1 MRTRRTFHPDR
12 VGRTPARQTPAGR
25 NAAMLSVV
33 ADDAAQ
39 AELRLDLDELFREG
53 ARRML
58 VVALEAEVD
67 AYLAAYAALVDEQGH
82 RLVRRN
88 GHAPARTIAA
98 GVGRVEVVRPRV
110 DDRRVDPATGQR
122 QQFQSMILPRWC
134 RRSPKVAAVLPL
146 LYLHGLSSSD
156 FVPALTELLG
166 SAAGL
171 SASVIT
177 RLATQWQAER
187 EAFQRRDLSEVD
199 YVYCWAD
206 GIHFSIRLGE
216 QGRLC
221 CLVIVGVRADGR
233 KELVAVADGTR
244 ESTDDW
250 AELLRDLRRRGMGA
264 PVVMVGDGALGLWRA
279 LREVFPATREQRC
292 WVHKVRNV
300 LGALPKSVHAGARKA
315 LNEIILAEDLE
326 HARAAIEA
334 FARDYGVKW
343 PKAVAKVTGDAETLL
358 TFFDYPAEHWVHLRT
373 TNPIESSFSPV
384 RARTRLTKGP
394 GTRDTGL
401 AMVFKL
407 LQAAQGRWRAV
418 NGPHLVAL
426 VRAGARFQ
434 GGKLIGRPKE
444 PPDKEANENVNEVA
458 A

>member
-1 MRTRRTFHPDR
+1 
-12 VGRTPARQTPAGR
+12 
-25 NAAMLSVV
+25 MLSVI
-33 ADDAAQ
+33 ADDAARS
-39 AELRLDLDELFREG
+39 ELVMSLDELAREG

-58 VVALEAEVD
+58 AAALEAEVD
-67 AYLAAYAALVDEQGH
+67 AYLAAYAAVVDERGH

-88 GHAPARTIAA
+88 GHAPARQLATGA
-98 GVGRVEVVRPRV
+98 GQVEVTRPRV

-122 QQFQSMILPRWC
+122 RQFQSVILPRWVT
-134 RRSPKVAAVLPL
+134 RSPKIDEVLPL

-156 FVPALTELLG
+156 FVPALEELLG

-171 SASVIT
+171 SASVIC
-177 RLATQWQAER
+177 RLTTQWQAEHQ
-187 EAFQRRDLSEVD
+187 AFAQRDLSEVD
-199 YVYCWAD
+199 YVYCFAD
-206 GIHFSIRLGE
+206 GVHFSIRLGE

-244 ESTDDW
+244 ESTEDW

-279 LREVFPATREQRC
+279 LREVFPATREQKC
-292 WVHKVRNV
+292 WVRKVGYV
-300 LGALPKSVHAGARKA
+300 LNALPKSAHASARRA
-315 LNEIILAEDLE
+315 VNGIIMAEDRG
-326 HARAAIEA
+326 HAERAIEA
-334 FARDYGVKW
+334 FATDYGTKW
-343 PKAVAKVTGDAETLL
+343 PKAVAKVVDDQDVLL
-358 TFFDYPAEHWVHLRT
+358 TFYDYPAEHWLHLRT
-373 TNPIESSFSPV
+373 TNPIESAFSPV
-384 RARTRLTKGP
+384 RARTKLTKGP

-401 AMVFKL
+401 AMVCKL

-426 VRAGARFQ
+426 VRAGARFEAD
-434 GGKLIGRPKE
+434 KLIERPN
-444 PPDKEANENVNEVA
+444 PTPDQEAGEEADKVA